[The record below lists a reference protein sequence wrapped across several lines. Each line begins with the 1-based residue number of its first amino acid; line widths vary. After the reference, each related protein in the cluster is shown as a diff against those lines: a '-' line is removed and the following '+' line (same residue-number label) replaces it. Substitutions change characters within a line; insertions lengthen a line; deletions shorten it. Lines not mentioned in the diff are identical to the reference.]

1 MGHKAKI
8 EALVLELEPKK
19 VRTTLQLSWLPQM
32 TLHPKNFLSLLSG
45 FCILYC
51 LALGSISYFPN
62 GIFEDDAYFYF
73 QIATNLINN
82 GYPTLDGYEP
92 TNGFHPLWLYILVAI
107 GVPIKLIFGYQTSQ
121 GYTSAFLA
129 LSCCVVVLIAFLCR
143 NTSVRVLI
151 FVLAIFCGVGMEG
164 LLGALFIVL
173 IFRSLVRDRCPSIW
187 VAALVATRWDLVIA
201 LLPIVI
207 TYKST
212 RNLRVLFAV
221 VIGVVFTA
229 AAHNYAAGEF
239 YSVSSMIK
247 ASRALSELGWN
258 KLVYNASSW
267 GNAYRY
273 TLLVILNI
281 VIFRFLFVGSIS
293 TNDIKP
299 LQILGLIIS
308 ANSFAVAHSFVSD
321 MRDWYFAPTLFPL
334 AVLAS
339 NLIDNQIE
347 KSVTL
352 NDSIFYI
359 MSALGVLMYGA
370 YIAINLSDM
379 RASKDF
385 VNEVKTVIP
394 RGTRIFSYDGSG
406 YLAWSLSGWA
416 SVTNGDGL
424 VNSFEYFHSTLKTK
438 DLLSYLRKN
447 HIVYYIR
454 NQPGDPGCIG
464 FGPCLKNEVYVE
476 QSVSKSTR
484 PFTSFKLYEI
494 K

>member
-1 MGHKAKI
+1 M
-8 EALVLELEPKK
+8 
-19 VRTTLQLSWLPQM
+19 
-32 TLHPKNFLSLLSG
+32 
-45 FCILYC
+45 
-51 LALGSISYFPN
+51 
-62 GIFEDDAYFYF
+62 FEDDAYFYF

-107 GVPIKLIFGYQTSQ
+107 GVPIKLIFGYQASQ
-121 GYTSAFLA
+121 GYTWAFLA
-129 LSCCVVVLIAFLCR
+129 LSCCVVVLFAYLCR

-164 LLGALFIVL
+164 LLGAVFLVL
-173 IFRSLVRDRCPSIW
+173 IFRSLMKGGCPSIW
-187 VAALVATRWDLVIA
+187 VAALIATRWDLVIV

-207 TYKST
+207 AYKST
-212 RNLRVLFAV
+212 RNLRVLFAI
-221 VIGVVFTA
+221 VIGVIFTA
-229 AAHNYAAGEF
+229 VAHNHAAGEF

-247 ASRALSELGWN
+247 ASRAFSEMGWT

-273 TLLVILNI
+273 TLLVVLNI
-281 VIFRFLFVGSIS
+281 IILRSLVMGAINTI
-293 TNDIKP
+293 NIKS

-308 ANSFAVAHSFVSD
+308 ANSFVTTHSFVSD

-334 AVLAS
+334 AFLAS
-339 NLIDNQIE
+339 NLIRNRVE
-347 KSVTL
+347 KAASP
-352 NDSIFYI
+352 NNSILYI
-359 MSALGVLMYGA
+359 MSGLGMLMYGA
-370 YIAINLSDM
+370 YLAINISDM

-385 VNEVKTVIP
+385 VSEVKNIIP

-406 YLAWSLSGWA
+406 YLAWSLSNWA

-438 DLLSYLRKN
+438 DLLPYLQKN
-447 HIVYYIR
+447 HIFYYIR
-454 NQPGDPGCIG
+454 NEPGDPGCIG
-464 FGPCLKNEVYVE
+464 FGLCLKDGEYIE
-476 QSVSKSTR
+476 KSSSKSTR